1 MCGIVGVVGHR
12 EVSEILIEGLRRLE
26 YRGYDSAGIAM
37 IEADGKI
44 RRVRRLGKVSELSD
58 ACLQNP
64 LHGESGIAH
73 TRWATH
79 GEPSEQNAHPHVS
92 GGVAV
97 VHNGIIENHEALQTA
112 LVKEGYRFTSGTD
125 TEVIAHQLHSE
136 LARAGSFRE
145 AMNNLLRKLE
155 GAYAIAAID
164 ENNPGKLMAAR
175 LGSPLVIGL
184 GIGENYVASDPQ
196 ALRPVTNRFIFLE
209 EGEVTEVT
217 SSGIAIVGDDDGGV
231 GKDKDKD
238 SLESRAVTLNE
249 SHGAADK
256 GNYRH
261 YMQKEIFEQPAAIER
276 TLSGRIT
283 ANHVLTHA
291 FGADAETIFKGV
303 RAVQIVACGSSYYAG
318 LVARYWFEQYAGVPC
333 QVEIASE
340 LRYRQSAVLPGTLLV
355 AISQSGET
363 ADTLAALKAA
373 RDDNYLATL
382 GLCNVPNSNMVRECD
397 LSLMLEAGTEI
408 CVASTKAFTNQL
420 VDLALLV
427 AAIGRHNSLS
437 DEAHRELV
445 SALRSL
451 PNLVEKTLQ
460 LDSEIRHMAEQFA
473 EKHHVLFLGRGS
485 HYPIALEGA
494 LKLKEISYIHAE
506 GYPAGELKHGPLAL
520 VDDAMPV
527 VAVAPGDELIEKLKS
542 NLEEVRARG
551 AKLFVFADEHV
562 TMREQADITLLK
574 IPACPAII
582 SPILYTIPVQ
592 LLAYHVAV
600 FKGTDVDQP
609 RNLAKSVTVE

>member
-1 MCGIVGVVGHR
+1 MCGIVGVVGGR

-37 IEADGKI
+37 IGADGKI
-44 RRVRRLGKVSELSD
+44 RRVRRLGKVSELSN

-97 VHNGIIENHEALQTA
+97 VHNGIIENHEALQAT
-112 LVKEGYRFTSGTD
+112 LVKEGYRFESSTD
-125 TEVIAHQLHSE
+125 TEVVAHQLHSE

-145 AMNNLLRKLE
+145 AMNNLLNKLE

-196 ALRPVTNRFIFLE
+196 ALWPVTNRFIFLK

-217 SSGIAIVGDDDGGV
+217 ASGISIVGANEGDNES
-231 GKDKDKD
+231 

-249 SHGAADK
+249 SYGAADK

-276 TLSGRIT
+276 TLSGRVT

-291 FGADAETIFKGV
+291 FGADAEAIFKAV

-373 RDDNYLATL
+373 KDDNYLATL

-397 LSLMLEAGTEI
+397 LSLMLEAGAEI

-437 DEAHRELV
+437 DEAHGELV

-451 PNLVEKTLQ
+451 PGLVEKTLQ

-473 EKHHVLFLGRGS
+473 EKHHALFLGRGS

-520 VDDAMPV
+520 VDDDMPV
-527 VAVAPGDELIEKLKS
+527 VAVAPGNELIEKLKS

-574 IPACPAII
+574 IPACPAIV